1 MPARKPVDPT
11 QRLSRREQQIMDVI
25 YRRERASAADVQ
37 RELVNAPGYSSVRKQ
52 LEILERRG
60 LVRHTVVDRRYVYTA
75 VVPPATASK
84 AALSRIIGS
93 FFKGDTRA
101 AVVAL
106 LAMDEPPTDA
116 ELDAIL
122 EEAGRVRRGRAK

>member
-1 MPARKPVDPT
+1 
-11 QRLSRREQQIMDVI
+11 MDVI
-25 YRRERASAADVQ
+25 YRRERATAADVQ
-37 RELVNAPGYSSVRKQ
+37 REMTDPPGYSSVRKQ

-75 VVPPATASK
+75 VVPGATASK
-84 AALSRIIGS
+84 AALSRIITS
-93 FFKGDTRA
+93 FFKGNTRA

-106 LAMDEPPTDA
+106 LAMEKPPTEA

-122 EEAGRVRRGRAK
+122 AEAAKARKSAAP